1 MNVDY
6 NMRMAENDDHMLER
20 DVIAKGHSDFYGNA
34 YAKEKSNP
42 EVEAA
47 NAEEA
52 TKGLVTDDVETDLEE
67 PTSDIFED
75 LDSLED

>member
-1 MNVDY
+1 
-6 NMRMAENDDHMLER
+6 MAEDDDHMLER

-34 YAKEKSNP
+34 YAKDKSNP

-52 TKGLVTDDVETDLEE
+52 TKGLLGDDVEPDVEEPSSNIFDDLALEE
-67 PTSDIFED
+67 
-75 LDSLED
+75 